1 MKILITGATG
11 FVGRHLSVRLLRD
24 GHELV
29 LQGARSVPAGGPASR
44 GVRTGP
50 LEAYNNWEDLLAG
63 VDLVVNL
70 AARAQVVDDSS
81 PDSEGAAVGA
91 NVTAVQKLTEAMVE
105 HGVTRLVHFSTIKA
119 RSEEGVYGR
128 TKLAGEKGV
137 QEWSRRT
144 GGRAVVIRPP
154 MIYGPQRADN
164 LEKLVRLIERR
175 LPLPIA
181 SVRNRRSVLAI
192 ENCVDAIA
200 RVVERGLPAGAGT
213 YEVCDDGEVSLP
225 DIVRALAEGL
235 RIPVLMLPFPPNLLR
250 RALSLASAKVA
261 ESLFGDLTL
270 DNSSFSEQFGWKPL
284 LSTTEGLQR
293 MGGALAAGTRT

>member
-1 MKILITGATG
+1 MKILVTGATG
-11 FVGRHLSVRLLRD
+11 FVGGHLSARLLRD
-24 GHELV
+24 GHELI

-50 LEAYNNWEDLLAG
+50 LESFNDWEGLLAG

-70 AARAQVVDDSS
+70 AARAQVVDESL
-81 PDSEGAAVGA
+81 PDSEAAAVGA
-91 NVTAVQKLTEAMVE
+91 NVTAVQKLTEAMFE
-105 HGVTRLVHFSTIKA
+105 YGVTRLVHFSTIKA

-128 TKLAGEKGV
+128 TKLAGEKVV

-144 GGRAVVIRPP
+144 DGRSIIIRPP
-154 MIYGPQRADN
+154 MIYGPQGAEN
-164 LEKLVRLIERR
+164 LEKLVKLIKRG

-181 SVRNRRSVLAI
+181 SVRNRRSILAI

-200 RVVERGLPAGAGT
+200 QVVERGLPEGAGI
-213 YEVCDDGEVSLP
+213 YEVCDNGEISLP
-225 DIVRALAEGL
+225 EIVRALAEGVG
-235 RIPVLMLPFPPNLLR
+235 IPARMLPFPPILMR
-250 RALSLASAKVA
+250 GALSLVSPKVA

-270 DNSSFSEQFGWKPL
+270 DNSSFSAQFGWTPL

-293 MGGALAAGTRT
+293 MGKALAA